1 MSAEEIRAWIMVLVT
16 IIAYP
21 IYLLII
27 LGRADNAGL
36 AQVEYG
42 SAMIRTIGISVAVS
56 IVLNI
61 LTAIFTPG
69 STSKKDPREREINR
83 VGEFVG
89 QGWVV
94 LAGVSA
100 LAMSIYEVK
109 YFWIANALYL
119 GFTLSAIFGSITKI
133 VAHRWGFKGL

>member
-42 SAMIRTIGISVAVS
+42 SAMIGTIGISVAVS

-61 LTAIFTPG
+61 LAAIFTPG
-69 STSKKDPREREINR
+69 STSKKDPGEREINR

-94 LAGVSA
+94 LAAVGA

-109 YFWIANALYL
+109 YFWIANALYF
-119 GFTLSAIFGSITKI
+119 GFTLSASFGSITKI
-133 VAHRWGFKGL
+133 VAHRRGFKGL